1 MARYDTSKFMAAV
14 IRDAKIP
21 AGSSYRDA
29 ETLLGLASDE
39 MEALVVPELIKVTG
53 DHLMAYQDVGV
64 VTGKTRYR
72 FPPRSIRPERLQIV
86 NSEGRLL
93 GKLHLA
99 SGDLVDEV
107 LAGRCPPGDA
117 LGYWVPEN
125 NHAVVV
131 FRTTVDSS
139 TGRQLRIYYRKQPNR
154 LISTESCWRMVGVD
168 TTNRMATYAAINAD
182 EDPGDVSEG
191 IQYDL
196 VKATPVF
203 EAFAEDAT
211 PTAVDTILS
220 SVTLLDTDMTEAEDG
235 DFIAPASYTP
245 VPQLPVAFHGVL
257 VAYTVARV
265 LREMGNQAGADAAFA
280 SAQVKLNTALTTITP
295 IGGESETTVND
306 VWGV

>member
-1 MARYDTSKFMAAV
+1 MARSDTAQFMRSV

-53 DHLMAYQDVGV
+53 DHLMAYQDVAV

-72 FPPRSIRPERLQIV
+72 FPARSIRPERLQIV
-86 NSEGRLL
+86 NSEGKLL

-99 SGDLVDEV
+99 SGELVDEV

-131 FRTTVDSS
+131 FRASVDSS
-139 TGRQLRIYYRKQPNR
+139 SGRQLRTYYRKQPNR
-154 LISTESCWRMVGVD
+154 LIDTSECWKLSEINGGNLLMTELNAGDGNHDTVGGALYD
-168 TTNRMATYAAINAD
+168 IITNLA
-182 EDPGDVSEG
+182 G
-191 IQYDL
+191 
-196 VKATPVF
+196 F
-203 EAFAEDAT
+203 EAVAEDLEEIAGDT
-211 PTAVDTILS
+211 NLLAVDPDSL
-220 SVTLLDTDMTEAEDG
+220 TDDVAVG
-235 DFIAPASYTP
+235 QYVAPAGYTP

-265 LREMGNQAGADAAFA
+265 LREMGNQAGADAASA
-280 SAQVKLNTALTTITP
+280 SAQVKLSTALTTITP